1 MANKF
6 SYLYSLHMNKISE
19 DYDIYANRLFIP
31 TPTAPL
37 HRSHAKPLN
46 AELERLR
53 AQLVAAEHNAHELR
67 EQLGMKPEGET
78 SQRIAARMPRPALA
92 RGKGADAVTSIVS

>member
-31 TPTAPL
+31 TPVENTITL
-37 HRSHAKPLN
+37 YY
-46 AELERLR
+46 
-53 AQLVAAEHNAHELR
+53 VD
-67 EQLGMKPEGET
+67 GIIF
-78 SQRIAARMPRPALA
+78 IAFKLFQ
-92 RGKGADAVTSIVS
+92 D